1 MRFIIDGFTPALGF
15 ALCVVTKKPAI
26 PGENKFLLRF
36 SVRLFVVDTI
46 SVLMS
51 SPRLF
56 KVACMSNRAAT
67 ESICLG

>member
-56 KVACMSNRAAT
+56 
-67 ESICLG
+67 